1 MATRQI
7 RRILALSASIAT
19 LIAPA
24 ALADEVVDE
33 TVVSEQANSSS
44 KKTDTTD
51 TDDELRR
58 DTVYVTA
65 RRREERLQDVPL
77 ALSAFNDQGL
87 EQQSINDLADLT
99 GKVSG
104 LVSGNSL
111 GGGRSTPTF
120 AIRGQSQQEL
130 ASIADPSVS
139 LYVNDVPVPR
149 AHGANMSFFDI
160 ASVEV
165 AKGPQGTLF
174 GRNTTGGAIL
184 VRTQRPTDEFEG
196 YVSQEVGNFG
206 TYVTEGAINLP
217 LGENAALRL
226 AGQHR
231 ESDGFLK
238 DEITGKKINT
248 VDEDG
253 IRATLSFKPAS
264 GVENITTLSYAEA
277 DNGGTGGLIFNSSNA
292 LFQPGLADQ
301 QARNIYTT
309 ASGVPM
315 FTRIKTTNFDN
326 QTTIELTDSLTLK
339 NIFGYRDLDYH
350 ALEDLDGVEDIIFPV
365 ERIVTSEQFS
375 EELQLQGTF
384 DKLDFILGAFYFTE
398 DASDQALTA
407 GKLTQ
412 TILVDPGD
420 IEPGSISGYFPNYSN
435 TWVKPTN
442 TSYAI
447 FFQGNYQL
455 TNKLALTAGLR
466 QNWDEREVTILNRSY
481 IAALSTTDQSCRFTL
496 DEDNDPTT
504 AETRPAITNCAFT
517 DSTDYDELTYNLS
530 LEYQPHDGVLYY
542 VAHRHGYRTGG
553 YSARGN
559 SQATLSDTFEPEF
572 VDDVELGLKA
582 DWHINGTFLRT
593 NLATYYAKYK
603 DMQRIL
609 IEGISPPVT
618 VTANAGKASIY
629 GAELDFLFRP
639 NEFFELSGF
648 YSYTKGEFDEFITP
662 NGDDFSNQRFPR
674 APENAYSLTATLYPD
689 IPDKW
694 GDMRLAL
701 TYTHQDEYDYNDD
714 YTLEAT
720 SAGAPI
726 PSGIAAN
733 AAQIIEAQ
741 DLLNLNLG
749 LDGVLGS
756 PVNVSAYVNNIT
768 DEEYLLPY
776 MGIQGLYEARTP
788 GAPRTYGVKLTYSF

>member
-1 MATRQI
+1 M
-7 RRILALSASIAT
+7 
-19 LIAPA
+19 
-24 ALADEVVDE
+24 
-33 TVVSEQANSSS
+33 
-44 KKTDTTD
+44 
-51 TDDELRR
+51 
-58 DTVYVTA
+58 
-65 RRREERLQDVPL
+65 
-77 ALSAFNDQGL
+77 
-87 EQQSINDLADLT
+87 
-99 GKVSG
+99 
-104 LVSGNSL
+104 
-111 GGGRSTPTF
+111 
-120 AIRGQSQQEL
+120 
-130 ASIADPSVS
+130 
-139 LYVNDVPVPR
+139 
-149 AHGANMSFFDI
+149 
-160 ASVEV
+160 
-165 AKGPQGTLF
+165 
-174 GRNTTGGAIL
+174 
-184 VRTQRPTDEFEG
+184 
-196 YVSQEVGNFG
+196 
-206 TYVTEGAINLP
+206 
-217 LGENAALRL
+217 
-226 AGQHR
+226 
-231 ESDGFLK
+231 
-238 DEITGKKINT
+238 
-248 VDEDG
+248 
-253 IRATLSFKPAS
+253 
-264 GVENITTLSYAEA
+264 
-277 DNGGTGGLIFNSSNA
+277 
-292 LFQPGLADQ
+292 
-301 QARNIYTT
+301 
-309 ASGVPM
+309 
-315 FTRIKTTNFDN
+315 
-326 QTTIELTDSLTLK
+326 
-339 NIFGYRDLDYH
+339 
-350 ALEDLDGVEDIIFPV
+350 
-365 ERIVTSEQFS
+365 
-375 EELQLQGTF
+375 
-384 DKLDFILGAFYFTE
+384 
-398 DASDQALTA
+398 
-407 GKLTQ
+407 
-412 TILVDPGD
+412 
-420 IEPGSISGYFPNYSN
+420 
-435 TWVKPTN
+435 
-442 TSYAI
+442 
-447 FFQGNYQL
+447 
-455 TNKLALTAGLR
+455 R